1 MDSRSTELKQNAIA
15 VCFNHVAKYW
25 TEEYYKNCL
34 EGWKGLQ
41 QFILPENVECGFKC
55 SCGVVWSDKK
65 FINSQIT
72 LCPSCDQSCQ
82 PYLSNPINKEYVMLY
97 IDPKYYKYIFEGGVE
112 H

>member
-34 EGWKGLQ
+34 EEWKGLQ
-41 QFILPENVECGFKC
+41 QFILPENVEGGFKC
-55 SCGVVWSDKK
+55 SCGVVWCDKK

-72 LCPSCDQSCQ
+72 LCPCCDQSCQ

-97 IDPKYYKYIFEGGVE
+97 IDPKYYKYIFDGGVE